1 MASVAREVNAI
12 FNNPK
17 DYEPQRINLEK
28 SNESLPSKG
37 NGIESQI
44 NHDGYIFNIFFY

>member
-1 MASVAREVNAI
+1 MAIVAREVNAI

-17 DYEPQRINLEK
+17 DREPQRIILK
-28 SNESLPSKG
+28 KFNELLPSKV

-44 NHDGYIFNIFFY
+44 NHNGSIFNIFF